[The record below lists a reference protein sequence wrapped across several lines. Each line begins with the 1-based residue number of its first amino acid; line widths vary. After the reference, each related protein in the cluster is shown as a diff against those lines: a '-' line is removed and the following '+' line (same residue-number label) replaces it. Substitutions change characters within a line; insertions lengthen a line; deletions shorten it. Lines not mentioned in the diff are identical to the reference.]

1 MQLNCLHS
9 SVHLKKGDKV
19 KVTVDAPANV
29 LLLDDKDFDAYTEGK
44 PYHYYGG
51 WVTKSPV
58 ELSAPT
64 DGRWNLVIDSGDEA
78 EKGVGAKVEIVR

>member
-9 SVHLKKGDKV
+9 SMHLKRGDKLR
-19 KVTVDAPANV
+19 VTVDGAANV
-29 LLLDDKDFDAYTEGK
+29 LLLDDKDFDSYTDGK

-58 ELSAPT
+58 ELVAPA
-64 DGRWNLVIDSGDEA
+64 DGRWNLVIDVAEEK
-78 EKGVGAKVEIVR
+78 EKGVAAKVEILK